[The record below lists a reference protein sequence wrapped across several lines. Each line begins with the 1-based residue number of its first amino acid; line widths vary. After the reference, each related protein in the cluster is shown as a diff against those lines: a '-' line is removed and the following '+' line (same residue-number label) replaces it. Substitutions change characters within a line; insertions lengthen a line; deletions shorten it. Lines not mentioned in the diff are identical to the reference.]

1 MLVIILESQYDGDHY
16 GMGNSP
22 EVVQLLKFPKFK
34 PNIQTFGCIEH
45 DYVKKSLLRLI
56 EKFWPQ
62 RKHQICKNREN
73 CVNRWTF
80 STKYWKHFLTIFM
93 MTSAI

>member
-34 PNIQTFGCIEH
+34 PNIQTFGYIEH
-45 DYVKKSLLRLI
+45 DYVKRSLSRSIGKL
-56 EKFWPQ
+56 WSQ
-62 RKHQICKNREN
+62 RKYQICKKKREL
-73 CVNRWTF
+73 C
-80 STKYWKHFLTIFM
+80 K
-93 MTSAI
+93 

>member
-1 MLVIILESQYDGDHY
+1 MLVIILESQYDGDHN

-45 DYVKKSLLRLI
+45 DYVKRSLLRL
-56 EKFWPQ
+56 
-62 RKHQICKNREN
+62 N
-73 CVNRWTF
+73 
-80 STKYWKHFLTIFM
+80 
-93 MTSAI
+93 